1 MNKDL
6 ITLSVIRGF
15 LQAII
20 DNGHFDKYI
29 NELHQ
34 CYSLIDDVIEKRLN
48 EMKAKEL
55 N

>member
-6 ITLSVIRGF
+6 MTLIIIKGF
-15 LQAII
+15 LEVII
-20 DNGHFDKYI
+20 NNGHFDKYI

-34 CYSLIDDVIEKRLN
+34 CYSLVDDVIEKRLN
-48 EMKAKEL
+48 EMKAKKL